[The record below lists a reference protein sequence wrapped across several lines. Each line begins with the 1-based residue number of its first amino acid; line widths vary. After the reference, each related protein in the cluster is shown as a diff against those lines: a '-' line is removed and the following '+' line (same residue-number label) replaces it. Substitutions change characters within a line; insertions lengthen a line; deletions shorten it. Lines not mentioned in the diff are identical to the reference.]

1 MVLLFS
7 GFSGSTLDGSWL
19 KNQSAFNF
27 SNIFNQSSNLSA
39 SESTPKKVAEEED
52 ESDSE
57 EKDTVVPNENDP
69 HFDPIVPLPNLV
81 ETKTGEEDELI
92 GNSSFVM
99 GKSQMFCD

>member
-1 MVLLFS
+1 MISLFS
-7 GFSGSTLDGSWL
+7 GFSDSTSGSSWL
-19 KNQSAFNF
+19 NKSSFNF
-27 SNIFNQSSNLSA
+27 GNIFNQSSNVSA
-39 SESTPKKVAEEED
+39 TESTPKKVEDED

-92 GNSSFVM
+92 GNTLVLSSVN
-99 GKSQMFCD
+99 